1 MNHPEFTELRHKL
14 DEAITYQEVT
24 AAKRLAREGLRLA
37 RERECL
43 GEVMYFRA
51 QQKIIAGKHEE
62 ATGYLLKALEFNPQD
77 GAAYNDLALCRV
89 ELGKIDG
96 VLELFDKGIAVEPD
110 YATIHHNKGWFL
122 NQLGHYKQAL
132 ACFER
137 ALALDPCRAVT
148 YENMADAYEN
158 LGQVD
163 SAIRAYQKVLDLL
176 GLAAD
181 SIKAQIKREIK
192 RLERRR

>member
-1 MNHPEFTELRHKL
+1 MNHPEFTELRRKL
-14 DEAITYQEVT
+14 DEAITYQELT
-24 AAKRLAREGLRLA
+24 AAKRFAREGLRLA

-51 QQKIIAGKHEE
+51 QQKVIAGKHEE
-62 ATGYLLKALEFNPQD
+62 ATGYLMKALEFNPLD

-89 ELGKIDG
+89 EIGKIDG
-96 VLELFDKGIAVEPD
+96 VLELFDKGISVEPD

-122 NQLGHYKQAL
+122 NQLGHYHEAL
-132 ACFER
+132 SCFER
-137 ALALDPCRAVT
+137 ALSNDPCRAVT

-163 SAIRAYQKVLDLL
+163 NAIKAYQKVLDLL
-176 GLAAD
+176 EPAAD
-181 SIKAQIKREIK
+181 SIKAQIKKEIK
-192 RLERRR
+192 RLEKGR

>member
-1 MNHPEFTELRHKL
+1 MNHPEFTELRRKL
-14 DEAITYQEVT
+14 DESITFQELT

-51 QQKIIAGKHEE
+51 QQKIIAGKFEE
-62 ATGYLLKALEFNPQD
+62 ATGFLQKALEYNPQD

-89 ELGKIDG
+89 ESGKLDG
-96 VLELFDKGIAVEPD
+96 VLELFDKGISVEPD
-110 YATIHHNKGWFL
+110 YATVYHNKGWFL
-122 NQLGHYKQAL
+122 NQLGHYKEAL

-148 YENMADAYEN
+148 HENMADAYEN
-158 LGQVD
+158 LGQID
-163 SAIRAYQKVLDLL
+163 NAIKAYQKVLDLL
-176 GLAAD
+176 GPTAD
-181 SIKAQIKREIK
+181 AIKAQIKREII
-192 RLERRR
+192 RLEKRR

>member
-1 MNHPEFTELRHKL
+1 MNHPEFTELRRKL
-14 DEAITYQEVT
+14 DEAITFQELT

-37 RERECL
+37 QERECL

-51 QQKIIAGKHEE
+51 QQKIVAGKHGE
-62 ATGYLLKALEFNPQD
+62 ASGYLRKALEFNPHD

-96 VLELFDKGIAVEPD
+96 VLELFDTGIGVEPD

-122 NQLGHYKQAL
+122 NQLGHYKEAL

-158 LGQVD
+158 LGRID
-163 SAIRAYQKVLDLL
+163 DAIGAYQKVLDLL
-176 GLAAD
+176 GPSAD
-181 SIKAQIKREIK
+181 VIKTQIKREIA
-192 RLERRR
+192 RLEKRR